1 MLLLL
6 CILLFFINIV
16 PANSDTS
23 NKRGLV
29 YLYADPSSSD
39 VDWDSEQSD
48 LTWYYNY
55 GSTPSDNID
64 GKKLQFVPVS
74 ALFGHSTG
82 RHVDLP
88 QMLWGHGS
96 EYLGFYESVTDLLK
110 STNNINYVLGF
121 NEPDL

>member
-1 MLLLL
+1 MLLL

-16 PANSDTS
+16 PANTDTS

-64 GKKLQFVPVS
+64 GSKLQFVPVS
-74 ALFGHSTG
+74 ALFGTLSGGVLMSCRCSGATVQNTRAST
-82 RHVDLP
+82 RVLQTCSSLP
-88 QMLWGHGS
+88 
-96 EYLGFYESVTDLLK
+96 T
-110 STNNINYVLGF
+110 T
-121 NEPDL
+121 